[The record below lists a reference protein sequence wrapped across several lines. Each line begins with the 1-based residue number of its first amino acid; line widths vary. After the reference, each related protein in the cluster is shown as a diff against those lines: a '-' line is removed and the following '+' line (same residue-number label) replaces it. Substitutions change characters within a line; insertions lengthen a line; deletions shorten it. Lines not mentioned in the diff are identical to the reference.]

1 MLPVK
6 ARLASRGVRV
16 AALFY
21 GGATLICTQVPLLNY
36 LGYEFSALVA
46 FLSVWVSGELTL
58 RTALEYSDST
68 SSGSP
73 PPEVAPLAAAAFVN
87 VALLCV
93 PLVMMAGNALF
104 VRNCSLAEGLGYY
117 GVLAPVSAFFGT
129 SLAIFCSALTSR
141 PRLAFNLVCGGLLV
155 YSLAIG
161 YYTPAVFS
169 YNFLYGYFPGLT
181 YDESLPLTGTLVL
194 FRAVTLFV
202 AFALA
207 WMGIVLMQQSRS
219 SPTGIRA
226 RVRGLALVM
235 LAPGHRAV
243 FAAIIVMLTV
253 LYLFRCELGFES
265 TAEYIRSTLGGSYR
279 TDHFVLYYSPTSFT
293 EEQIRQVGEEHE
305 FRLHQILEA
314 FALPDRG
321 RYESFIYPSAEAKR
335 RLTGAGNTDIAK
347 PWSGEIHI
355 SKQSL
360 DASLKHELVHVAAA
374 PFGVPVVRASLST
387 GLVEGLAMA
396 LDPEWGNRGI
406 HEYASALRASGAAP
420 DIRGLMS
427 IWGFASHASSVSYVL
442 AGSFCR
448 YLIDR
453 YGMRRFMQLYR
464 SLDFQTIYGRLLQQ
478 LVLEWQ
484 SFLDRI
490 PPDDADQDV
499 VDALFRRPSIFR
511 KVCARVL
518 AERTMKA
525 RQAFAHKEYAVA
537 ESLYARAYAEGHGY
551 EAFAGYLSSALRLGK
566 NAVLTSALDTVVL
579 TDAHPARYLT
589 LFIAIGDA
597 YWAEGNA
604 QNAHALYERVYD
616 ADISESFTEAAAL
629 RLLAM
634 DDDPRGDRFLPL
646 LLSDADDSS
655 RIVSADSLLR
665 ITPRDQIL
673 AYLKGRMLMTSGKF
687 AEAELLLQNVDFAD
701 ADASLEALRRRY
713 VGEACFRLL
722 RYEDARAAFWTSLDA
737 EDTQSAEDKVN
748 TWIDRCEWMQRNG
761 H

>member
-6 ARLASRGVRV
+6 PRLVSRGVRV

-46 FLSVWVSGELTL
+46 FLSVWVSGELTI
-58 RTALEYSDST
+58 RTAAEQDVST
-68 SSGSP
+68 PSEANPS
-73 PPEVAPLAAAAFVN
+73 AFAALAAAAFVN

-93 PLVMMAGNALF
+93 PLVIMAANAVF
-104 VRNCSLAEGLGYY
+104 VRNCSLAEGLGYF
-117 GVLAPVSAFFGT
+117 GVLAPVSAIFGT
-129 SLAIFCSALTSR
+129 SLAIFLSALVSR
-141 PRLAFNLVCGGLLV
+141 PRLAFNLVCGGLLL
-155 YSLAIG
+155 YSLALG

-207 WMGIVLMQQSRS
+207 WMGIVLMQHSPS
-219 SPTGIRA
+219 SATGVRA
-226 RVRGLALVM
+226 RVRAWAELM
-235 LAPGHRAV
+235 IAPGHRAV
-243 FAAIIVMLTV
+243 FATFIVILTV

-265 TAEYIRSTLGGSYR
+265 TAGYIRSSLGGSYR
-279 TDHFVLYYSPTSFT
+279 TDHFVLYYSPSTFT

-305 FRLHQILEA
+305 FRLHQILDA
-314 FALPDRG
+314 FALSDRG

-335 RLTGAGNTDIAK
+335 RFTGAGNTDIAK

-374 PFGVPVVRASLST
+374 PFGFPVIRASLST

-396 LDPEWGNRGI
+396 LDPEWGNRSI

-453 YGMRRFMQLYR
+453 YGIRRFMQLYR
-464 SLDFQTIYGRLLQQ
+464 SLDFQNVYGRLLQQ

-518 AERTMKA
+518 AERTMTA
-525 RQAFAHKEYAVA
+525 RQAFARKEYAVA
-537 ESLYARAYAEGHGY
+537 ESLYARAYSEGHGY
-551 EAFAGYLSSALRLGK
+551 EAFAGYLTSALRLGQ
-566 NAVLTSALDTVVL
+566 NAVLTTALDTVVL
-579 TDAHPARYLT
+579 KDAHPARYLT
-589 LFIAIGDA
+589 LFLAIGDA
-597 YWAEGNA
+597 FWSEGNG
-604 QNAHALYERVYD
+604 QKAHALYERVYD
-616 ADISESFTEAAAL
+616 ADISESFTEAAAI

-634 DDDPRGDRFLPL
+634 DEDPRGGRFLPL
-646 LLSDADDSS
+646 LLSDAADSA
-655 RIVSADSLLR
+655 RIVSADSLIRL
-665 ITPRDQIL
+665 TPRNQIL
-673 AYLKGRMLMTSGKF
+673 AYLKGRMLMMSGKF
-687 AEAELLLQNVDFAD
+687 ADAEPILQNVDFAD
-701 ADASLEALRRRY
+701 VDASLESLRRRF
-713 VGEACFRLL
+713 VGEACFRVH
-722 RYEDARAAFWTSLDA
+722 RYEEARAAFWTSLDA

-748 TWIDRCEWMQRNG
+748 AWIDRCEWMQRHG